1 MLNSFGNIQKML
13 SVNLK
18 NKYCIEIEFRVK
30 GNEKF
35 QSCCMG
41 KMPNKANRGKEVYWF
56 GLAEDGSQAFE
67 YDNFENFSS
76 APVFD
81 EKSLKDIWNEIEL
94 ISINGCEPEDVISKL
109 LI

>member
-1 MLNSFGNIQKML
+1 
-13 SVNLK
+13 
-18 NKYCIEIEFRVK
+18 
-30 GNEKF
+30 
-35 QSCCMG
+35 MG

-56 GLAEDGSQAFE
+56 GLNQDGSQAFE

-81 EKSLKDIWNEIEL
+81 GKSLKDIWNEIEL

>member
-1 MLNSFGNIQKML
+1 
-13 SVNLK
+13 
-18 NKYCIEIEFRVK
+18 
-30 GNEKF
+30 
-35 QSCCMG
+35 MG

-81 EKSLKDIWNEIEL
+81 GKSLKDIWNEIEL